1 MTEIEETIKSL
12 KEMFPKGLC
21 EVNEYKMAQVAINAL
36 EKQIAKKP
44 KSTYIK
50 YGKHTWAKKENGE
63 IDDFAWDYEYHNGVY
78 CEVCGKTVCTLCNP
92 QYDVLT
98 DCEEEYYSCPSC
110 GKKIFPAYKCCD
122 CGQKIDWSDEE

>member
-44 KSTYIK
+44 IERISLVGLDKG
-50 YGKHTWAKKENGE
+50 GKCPTCNKHINTCRYWM
-63 IDDFAWDYEYHNGVY
+63 Y
-78 CEVCGKTVCTLCNP
+78 CE
-92 QYDVLT
+92 
-98 DCEEEYYSCPSC
+98 
-110 GKKIFPAYKCCD
+110 
-122 CGQKIDWSDEE
+122 CGQKIDWSDTN

>member
-44 KSTYIK
+44 IERISLLGLDKG
-50 YGKHTWAKKENGE
+50 GKCPT
-63 IDDFAWDYEYHNGVY
+63 
-78 CEVCGKTVCTLCNP
+78 CNKHINTCR
-92 QYDVLT
+92 YWMYF
-98 DCEEEYYSCPSC
+98 E
-110 GKKIFPAYKCCD
+110 
-122 CGQKIDWSDEE
+122 CGQKIDWSDTN

>member
-36 EKQIAKKP
+36 EKQISKKP
-44 KSTYIK
+44 KSTHMK

-63 IDDFAWDYEYHNGVY
+63 VDDFAWDYEYHSGVY
-78 CEVCGKTVCTLCNP
+78 CEVCGKTVCTL
-92 QYDVLT
+92 
-98 DCEEEYYSCPSC
+98 
-110 GKKIFPAYKCCD
+110 
-122 CGQKIDWSDEE
+122 

>member
-44 KSTYIK
+44 IERISLLGLDKG
-50 YGKHTWAKKENGE
+50 GKCPTCNKHINTCRYWM
-63 IDDFAWDYEYHNGVY
+63 Y
-78 CEVCGKTVCTLCNP
+78 CE
-92 QYDVLT
+92 
-98 DCEEEYYSCPSC
+98 
-110 GKKIFPAYKCCD
+110 
-122 CGQKIDWSDEE
+122 CGQKIDWSDNK

>member
-12 KEMFPKGLC
+12 KEMLPKGLW

-50 YGKHTWAKKENGE
+50 YGKHTWVKKENGE
-63 IDDFAWDYEYHNGVY
+63 VDDFTWNYEYHNGVY

-122 CGQKIDWSDEE
+122 CDQKIDWSDSK

>member
-44 KSTYIK
+44 IERISLLGLDKG
-50 YGKHTWAKKENGE
+50 GKCPTCNKHINTCRYWM
-63 IDDFAWDYEYHNGVY
+63 Y
-78 CEVCGKTVCTLCNP
+78 CE
-92 QYDVLT
+92 
-98 DCEEEYYSCPSC
+98 
-110 GKKIFPAYKCCD
+110 
-122 CGQKIDWSDEE
+122 CGQKIDWSDTN

>member
-44 KSTYIK
+44 IERISLLGLDKG
-50 YGKHTWAKKENGE
+50 GKCPTCNKHINTCRYWM
-63 IDDFAWDYEYHNGVY
+63 Y
-78 CEVCGKTVCTLCNP
+78 CE
-92 QYDVLT
+92 
-98 DCEEEYYSCPSC
+98 
-110 GKKIFPAYKCCD
+110 
-122 CGQKIDWSDEE
+122 CGQKIDWSDSK